1 MGSRHVYYEERKW
14 LVTSGMPGPS
24 GAQTVQLQCPN
35 CGTTFTADVFNL
47 VDVTAEPQLKSV
59 FLSGQINLAVC
70 PSCGFASM
78 LGTPLTYHDA
88 AKQLFLVYFPQELNL
103 PAEDQERFIG
113 GVSSVLMQSLPADV
127 PKSYLLTPQ
136 RFMSLQ
142 SLVDA
147 VLDAEG
153 ISREVRDKQRRV
165 VEVISA
171 LAEAVG
177 NNDDAAFAQAV
188 EANRDALDEE
198 FFTIL
203 GMYTEAS
210 RREQREET
218 AQLLEQVAEKLGE
231 QGFEMQP
238 GEGDAGDLSSVI
250 ERLEQATDDQLAAVL
265 SEVRPL
271 IDYAFFQTWTARIEE
286 LQMAGDTATAE
297 RLTQRR
303 QQILETVE
311 AMDKQAQAMF
321 DAGSQALREVLSAD
335 DPRAALEGL
344 GARLD
349 DAFML
354 VLSANQTAA
363 ERAGQSEIVERLN
376 QIGAL
381 ALEVIQSKLSP
392 TERLINELMLAES
405 PRESTSIL
413 RRNAAMVTPEL
424 VKQLNELADEHAE
437 RGSTET
443 SEQLRRFAREAGAM
457 LF

>member
-1 MGSRHVYYEERKW
+1 M
-14 LVTSGMPGPS
+14 TSGMPAPS

-47 VDVTAEPQLKSV
+47 VDVTAEPQLKPI

-70 PSCGFASM
+70 PACGFTSM
-78 LGTPLTYHDA
+78 LGTPLAYHDA
-88 AKQLFLVYFPQELNL
+88 AKQLFMVYIPQEIDL

-113 GVSSVLMQSLPADV
+113 GASAVLLRTLPADA
-127 PKSYLLTPQ
+127 PRSHLLTPQ

-153 ISREVRDKQRRV
+153 ISREVRDKQRRI

-177 NNDDAAFAQAV
+177 TKDDAAFAQAV
-188 EANRDALDEE
+188 EANRDAMDEE

-203 GMYTEAS
+203 GMYAEAS
-210 RREQREET
+210 RREQRDET
-218 AQLLEQVAEKLGE
+218 AMLLEMIASKLGE
-231 QGFEMQP
+231 QGVGVAD
-238 GEGDAGDLSSVI
+238 GEPTDSDDGALDMLV
-250 ERLEQATDDQLAAVL
+250 ERLEQATDEQVEGIL
-265 SEVRPL
+265 SEARPL
-271 IDYAFFQTWTARIEE
+271 IDYAFFHAWTNRIEV
-286 LQMAGDTATAE
+286 LQAAGDVTAAE
-297 RLTQRR
+297 RLNSRR
-303 QQILETVE
+303 QQIIETVA
-311 AMDKQAQAMF
+311 AMDKQAQAIF
-321 DAGSQALREVLSAD
+321 EAGSQALHEVLAAD

-344 GARLD
+344 GERLD

-363 ERAGQSEIVERLN
+363 ARAGQADAVERLN
-376 QIGAL
+376 QIEAL
-381 ALEVIQSKLSP
+381 ALDVIQSKLSP
-392 TERLINELMLAES
+392 TERLINELMMAETT
-405 PRESTSIL
+405 RESTSIL

-424 VKQLNELADEHAE
+424 VQHLNQLADEHAA